1 MSQVDFEDAKNN
13 QNDKFV
19 KHLQKLSKNID
30 TILYAVIAFTLQ
42 VTLELPACE
51 GV

>member
-1 MSQVDFEDAKNN
+1 MSQVDLVCAKNN
-13 QNDKFV
+13 QNDKSV
-19 KHLQKLSKNID
+19 KHLQKLSKKID
-30 TILYAVIAFTLQ
+30 TILYIVIAFTLQ